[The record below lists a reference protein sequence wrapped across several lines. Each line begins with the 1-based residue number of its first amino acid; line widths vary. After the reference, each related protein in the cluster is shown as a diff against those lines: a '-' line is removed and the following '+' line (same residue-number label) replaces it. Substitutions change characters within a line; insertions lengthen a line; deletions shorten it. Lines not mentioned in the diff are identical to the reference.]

1 MNLTFKKSFPYK
13 GWTLLDDKILYGND
27 EIMLEDIVAV
37 TEILANKLMSGTLY
51 LGLNN
56 EKKYSLNYSY
66 KELEIYKIAISHI
79 KAHSGSKKDRMEQS
93 EIDLG
98 HDEIRK
104 KCNVCGKVFCY
115 TMEDYRKNAARQAR
129 AGIHALGSV
138 ATAAGGSAVGTLAN
152 QHMMNEQEK
161 KIVNYEECPH
171 CHSKDLTRLIGE
183 EWETYGEKDETAQKD
198 DLTAAES
205 LKAYK
210 DLLDSGVITQEDFNA
225 KKKQLLGL

>member
-1 MNLTFKKSFPYK
+1 MNITFKKFPFK
-13 GWTLLDDKILYGND
+13 AWTLVDDKIIFGHD
-27 EIMLEDIVAV
+27 EITLVDIVG
-37 TEILANKLMSGTLY
+37 TGEILANKLMAGTLT
-51 LGLNN
+51 LVLKN
-56 EKKYSLNYSY
+56 KKTYSLTYPYN
-66 KELEIYKIAISHI
+66 ELENYKIAIKYI
-79 KAHSGSKKDRMEQS
+79 KEHSGSEEIRSGQS
-93 EIDLG
+93 ERDLG

-115 TMEDYRKNAARQAR
+115 TMEDYRKNAAKQAQ

-138 ATAAGGSAVGTLAN
+138 ATAAGGSALGTFAN

-161 KIVNYEECPH
+161 KIVNYDECPN
-171 CHSKDLTRLIGE
+171 CHSKDLTRLTGE
-183 EWETYGEKDETAQKD
+183 EWETYGKKDETAPKD
-198 DLTAAES
+198 DSTAAES

>member
-1 MNLTFKKSFPYK
+1 MNFTFKKFPFK
-13 GWTLLDDKILYGND
+13 AWTLVDDKIILGHD
-27 EIMLEDIVAV
+27 EIMLEDIVG
-37 TEILANKLMSGTLY
+37 TGELLANKLMAGTLT
-51 LGLNN
+51 LVLKN
-56 EKKYSLNYSY
+56 KKTYSLTYPYN
-66 KELEIYKIAISHI
+66 ELENYKIAIKHI
-79 KAHSGSKKDRMEQS
+79 KAHSGSEELQMGQAER
-93 EIDLG
+93 DLG

-115 TMEDYRKNAARQAR
+115 TMEDYRKNAARQAQ

-138 ATAAGGSAVGTLAN
+138 ATAVGSSAVGTYAN

-171 CHSKDLTRLIGE
+171 CHSKDLTRLTGE
-183 EWETYGEKDETAQKD
+183 EWEKYGENETAPKD